1 LLSVNCRE
9 KLASSSQQDPSSTEE
24 SRLGAKKRRILIVDD
39 DPDITKTYGLV
50 LEDSGLYEVDT
61 YNEPLIA
68 LQNFRPNFYDLALL
82 DIRMPQMN
90 GFELS
95 NKIENIDNKIKV
107 CFISAYNVED
117 KALRENYASLQI
129 KCFLPKPIAVS
140 DLLKRLETELLR

>member
-1 LLSVNCRE
+1 
-9 KLASSSQQDPSSTEE
+9 LASSSQQDPSSAEE
-24 SRLGAKKRRILIVDD
+24 SQLVPKKRRILIVDD
-39 DPDITKTYGLV
+39 DPDITKTFGLV

-68 LQNFRPNFYDLALL
+68 LQKFRPNFYDLALL

-95 NKIENIDNKIKV
+95 DKIENIDNKIKV
-107 CFISAYNVED
+107 CFISAYDVKD
-117 KALRENYASLQI
+117 KALREKYPSLQI

-140 DLLKRLETELLR
+140 DLIKRLEIELLR

>member
-1 LLSVNCRE
+1 LE
-9 KLASSSQQDPSSTEE
+9 SSSQQDPSSAQG
-24 SRLGAKKRRILIVDD
+24 SQLGTKKRKILIVDD
-39 DPDITKTYGLV
+39 DPDITKTFSLV
-50 LEDSGLYEVDT
+50 LEDSGLYEVDI

-68 LQNFRPNFYDLALL
+68 LRNFRPNFYDLALL

-95 NKIENIDNKIKV
+95 NKIEKIDNKIRI

-117 KALRENYASLQI
+117 KALKEKYPSLQI

-140 DLLKRLETELLR
+140 DLIKRLEIELLR

>member
-1 LLSVNCRE
+1 
-9 KLASSSQQDPSSTEE
+9 LASSSQQDPSSAEE
-24 SRLGAKKRRILIVDD
+24 SKLGAKKRRILIVDD
-39 DPDITKTYGLV
+39 DPDITKTFGLV

-82 DIRMPQMN
+82 DIRMPQVN

-95 NKIENIDNKIKV
+95 NKIEKIDNKIKV

-117 KALRENYASLQI
+117 KALREKYTSLQI

-140 DLLKRLETELLR
+140 DLIKRLEIELLR